1 MNENFEN
8 QKEFLL
14 SLRHEISLL
23 RQQIDYLIRNEKE
36 LQLLDLDVMMNR
48 THAIYAMLCSV
59 NLSQNEEEQ
68 DLDFDP
74 EAIYGLFGGM
84 TENENANETSEEILD
99 KTDEEPEQ
107 ENIVEDTENQSEE
120 EIIEEENL
128 AQEEVEEEEPEM
140 PEEEP
145 EQTLESE
152 PGTTE
157 ENFTEEEIV
166 EVKIAEEKPTETAE
180 EKPQD
185 QGEGKLLGDDF
196 GFFFHFEDTPEE
208 QEIAEDETAQSEE
221 AIEEENEPETD
232 ETPRAGEDRVI
243 VTGDKIVHFMDPIP
257 EYEIPERDRV
267 NGDELEPDDPFVIP
281 FAEDE
286 AREMPHPTEEAPV
299 AAPVFENVFNKEDSE
314 FELETP
320 ETLGY
325 KMQHDDHSL
334 AARYQQN
341 AVPSLKSAIGI
352 NDKFLFV
359 NELFGGSME
368 KYNKSIENLDDLMN
382 YNGAII
388 YLNEL
393 KVELQWNSSN
403 VAFQKLTELINRK
416 FNS

>member
-157 ENFTEEEIV
+157 ENF
-166 EVKIAEEKPTETAE
+166 
-180 EKPQD
+180 
-185 QGEGKLLGDDF
+185 
-196 GFFFHFEDTPEE
+196 
-208 QEIAEDETAQSEE
+208 
-221 AIEEENEPETD
+221 
-232 ETPRAGEDRVI
+232 
-243 VTGDKIVHFMDPIP
+243 
-257 EYEIPERDRV
+257 
-267 NGDELEPDDPFVIP
+267 
-281 FAEDE
+281 
-286 AREMPHPTEEAPV
+286 
-299 AAPVFENVFNKEDSE
+299 
-314 FELETP
+314 
-320 ETLGY
+320 
-325 KMQHDDHSL
+325 
-334 AARYQQN
+334 
-341 AVPSLKSAIGI
+341 
-352 NDKFLFV
+352 
-359 NELFGGSME
+359 
-368 KYNKSIENLDDLMN
+368 
-382 YNGAII
+382 
-388 YLNEL
+388 
-393 KVELQWNSSN
+393 
-403 VAFQKLTELINRK
+403 
-416 FNS
+416 